1 MAITEALPMMIPS
14 MVRLLRRRLA
24 ARVLAAMEKLSG
36 QFIGLERKKEG
47 RGKKEE
53 GLRAH

>member
-1 MAITEALPMMIPS
+1 

-36 QFIGLERKKEG
+36 QFIGLARKKKK
-47 RGKKEE
+47 KKEE
-53 GLRAH
+53 GLRTP